1 MITYNTQACQFYE
14 KQGWEK
20 LSTHEEDATEPYHLY
35 KYSEHNRKKMEN
47 KSVEQNSADWLTFVK
62 EKTAAKQSGQFSS
75 KDKFGLPVI
84 LEWKKTDITSPELV
98 EFKKCICEIASQ
110 TLAPI
115 EMEFL
120 RRYPESVNQ
129 ELFLKA
135 CAPFFENG
143 PEAVNWEM
151 VKERIQS
158 TIKQFYLT
166 DLSSFGADIIKPLLD
181 DIYFL
186 VTVKNSETE
195 KPLGFTMFAITPALP
210 FGNIKVINIAI
221 APAEQNR
228 ELDKLLMSS
237 IFKIVPNVE
246 RLFIF
251 SRPTN
256 DHAIKTYS
264 SWGFAEDKHVVQDP
278 NHKVN
283 MEYTRLFEY
292 KTERNEALQKTAK
305 TLGL

>member
-1 MITYNTQACQFYE
+1 
-14 KQGWEK
+14 
-20 LSTHEEDATEPYHLY
+20 
-35 KYSEHNRKKMEN
+35 MEN
-47 KSVEQNSADWLTFVK
+47 QVLQKSADWLTQVK
-62 EKTAAKQSGQFSS
+62 EKTAAKQSGQFSA

-84 LEWKKTDITSPELV
+84 LEWKRTDITSPELA
-98 EFKKCICEIASQ
+98 EFKKYICEIASQ
-110 TLAPI
+110 TLAPV

-151 VKERIQS
+151 VKEKIQS

-186 VTVKNSETE
+186 VTVMDSETG
-195 KPLGFTMFAITPALP
+195 KPLGFTMFSITPALP

-221 APAEQNR
+221 AQAEQNR

-237 IFKIVPNVE
+237 IFKIIPNVE

-283 MEYTRLFEY
+283 MDYTMLFEY
-292 KTERNEALQKTAK
+292 RAERNEILQKTAQAMMCK
-305 TLGL
+305 IC